1 MRKLNFTSLQAPC
14 CYVADKTWPRTPGCP
29 FSAHALKSADSSPLL
44 CERGL
49 GLSQNHGQV
58 WSTGILPE
66 DAGQARP
73 EVEKPRFCSLLAAR
87 VAAFPQP
94 CSCSLSALPSQNM
107 LLIITKHNEQS
118 EPAGGGALLKGLAG
132 FSLEPPSSLEA

>member
-1 MRKLNFTSLQAPC
+1 MLQTKLGLEPHSAHFQPMPLSQQIAPLRYMKGVWGC
-14 CYVADKTWPRTPGCP
+14 PRTMVKFGQLGSCLRMQGRQGQKWRNPG
-29 FSAHALKSADSSPLL
+29 FAAQ
-44 CERGL
+44 GW
-49 GLSQNHGQV
+49 V
-58 WSTGILPE
+58 
-66 DAGQARP
+66 
-73 EVEKPRFCSLLAAR
+73 LLAAR